1 MRGRVPWGRALSCA
15 VTRAYYRLVAKA
27 LLVTGVVGVGKT
39 SVTGA
44 VGDVLRGAGVAH
56 GVIDVDWLAFCWP
69 APADDPYNTRLREGN
84 LRAVAGSFLAA
95 GAERLVVAGVVESRE
110 ERARY
115 EEAVGCALTVCRL
128 RASVETVRGR
138 LVGRF
143 AERDAEGLR
152 WHVRRVGELERVFER
167 AGVEDFVVDAEPD
180 LDAVAAEVVAR
191 WEERSETR

>member
-1 MRGRVPWGRALSCA
+1 
-15 VTRAYYRLVAKA
+15 VAKA

-44 VGDVLRGAGVAH
+44 VGEVFRGAGVAH

-84 LRAVAGSFLAA
+84 LRAVAESFLAA
-95 GAERLVVAGVVESRE
+95 GARRLVVAGVVESLQ

-115 EEAVGCALTVCRL
+115 EEALGCEVAVCRL

-143 AERDAEGLR
+143 GERDAEGLR
-152 WHVRRVGELERVFER
+152 WHVRRIGELERVFDA
-167 AGVEDFVVDAEPD
+167 AGVEDFAVEAEAG
-180 LDAVAAEVVAR
+180 LDVVAAEVLAR
-191 WEERSETR
+191 WDEWSGAR